1 MVNGVYYNQNYM
13 QNPYPYVVYPQAAY
27 TPQPAYMTNS
37 YTAAPYT
44 AQNYAAPNYAS
55 LNYPPVY
62 PALNTTQGYYA
73 QYQMAPALTQD
84 TYTPQTQTN
93 SILQQNIQTP
103 KTNKAKLSLFF
114 INDMHGHIDN
124 MTNIL
129 GASKQFDKDA
139 KTKGADTIKLSAGDN
154 VAGSDP
160 KRNKLMM
167 NFLNYIGIDASAM
180 GNHEYDASASEFYK
194 TKTNTKTQFLAANAN
209 LPQGS
214 QFYNNIQKSTIIEKN
229 GNKYGIVGLMPV
241 DLETVASTK
250 EALEG
255 IKPYS
260 LEESVKLV
268 QAEVDKLR
276 AQGINKIILTSHLG
290 IDKDMRI
297 APMLDGVDIIQ
308 GGHSHNLT
316 PELKQ
321 GENIVKSKTGEP
333 VIIVQSGEN
342 GKYAG
347 ILDVDFD
354 ENGIITTA
362 SLNISRSELAKD
374 PVLEAIKSAA
384 LGPSPKL
391 GTLQE
396 ADPLPENRRTTPCA
410 WTGFLCDGMRAELN
424 TDIAFINSANTR
436 KVPRAGSLTE
446 RDISETTPM
455 KNKLMISKKKE
466 KEIVRVIKDAAKT
479 TMTSEIGEPGLM
491 MVSGLTYKITPNGD
505 LIELN
510 FVDKQ
515 GNKTPI
521 DFNNPSE
528 DKVYTVAHD
537 SFVAE
542 PRENPEYPGMI
553 PSARKFKESQNFDFD
568 KDKALIDYIKK
579 LPNKDEL
586 RITDDGRVQIVQA

>member
-1 MVNGVYYNQNYM
+1 
-13 QNPYPYVVYPQAAY
+13 
-27 TPQPAYMTNS
+27 
-37 YTAAPYT
+37 
-44 AQNYAAPNYAS
+44 
-55 LNYPPVY
+55 
-62 PALNTTQGYYA
+62 
-73 QYQMAPALTQD
+73 
-84 TYTPQTQTN
+84 
-93 SILQQNIQTP
+93 
-103 KTNKAKLSLFF
+103 
-114 INDMHGHIDN
+114 
-124 MTNIL
+124 
-129 GASKQFDKDA
+129 
-139 KTKGADTIKLSAGDN
+139 
-154 VAGSDP
+154 
-160 KRNKLMM
+160 
-167 NFLNYIGIDASAM
+167 
-180 GNHEYDASASEFYK
+180 
-194 TKTNTKTQFLAANAN
+194 
-209 LPQGS
+209 
-214 QFYNNIQKSTIIEKN
+214 
-229 GNKYGIVGLMPV
+229 MPV

-455 KNKLMISKKKE
+455 KNKLMISKMTE